1 MPQGDRSDRPA
12 RARRWAFVGRLR
24 PRALGWR
31 SARAASERV
40 REAVLEIQA
49 AAREEPLEAAEGA
62 VRLIERLEPALENV
76 AGSRALGTA
85 VRRALAE
92 LIPLIQAAP
101 ADLRTRS
108 AWLARLWE
116 AYCASYLGLLEPL
129 GERWGELCAEPELAS
144 QYADLLVPLLAEHL
158 EAESDDSLA
167 LEHVAEPCLSALL
180 AADRP
185 HAVLSLLARAPSAA
199 WQLRRHGVRALF
211 ALAGPGAA
219 VDYAE
224 SSRSPRFPEHDETID
239 RTCESILLAAGRTS
253 DAWHRYALPHAR
265 RHPGLA
271 TFRRLAATYP
281 GDERTLLVELIA
293 AAPSHAAP
301 WFSTASHL
309 GHVDL
314 ALELVQRL
322 PCEPRAVVRS
332 GRDHLATHPHVSLA
346 FALASLRWLASGHG
360 PSVTPLD
367 IQRTHSL
374 ALTAARRLALLAPVR
389 AEIRAIVASASDGGF
404 VRESLRR
411 RG

>member
-12 RARRWAFVGRLR
+12 RSRRWAFVGRLR

-49 AAREEPLEAAEGA
+49 AAREDPLEAAEGA

-76 AGSRALGTA
+76 AGSRALGAA
-85 VRRALAE
+85 VRHALGE
-92 LIPLIQAAP
+92 LIPLIHGAP
-101 ADLRTRS
+101 ADLRVRS

-116 AYCASYLGLLEPL
+116 AYCASYLDLLEPL
-129 GERWGELCAEPELAS
+129 GERWGELCAEPELAA

-158 EAESDDSLA
+158 DAENGDSFA

-185 HAVLSLLARAPSAA
+185 RAALSLLARAPRAA
-199 WQLRRHGVRALF
+199 WHLRRHGVRALLP
-211 ALAGPGAA
+211 LAGPDAA

-224 SSRSPRFPEHDETID
+224 SSRSTRFPEHGDAID

-253 DAWHRYALPHAR
+253 DAWHRYALPLAS
-265 RHPGLA
+265 RHPGFA
-271 TFRRLAATYP
+271 TFRRLAANYP
-281 GDERTLLVELIA
+281 GDERALLVALIA
-293 AAPSHAAP
+293 AAPSAGWFTTAA
-301 WFSTASHL
+301 HL
-309 GHVDL
+309 GHLDL
-314 ALELVQRL
+314 ALELAQRL
-322 PCEPRAVVRS
+322 PCDPRAVARS

-346 FALASLRWLASGHG
+346 LALASLRWLASGHG
-360 PSVTPLD
+360 PSVTPFD

-389 AEIRAIVASASDGGF
+389 AEIRSIVASASDGGF